1 MKRGDMVQNR
11 WAGNY
16 LPMYEK
22 PHGIMVS
29 QYLTSELGIILDY
42 SFSITDVPYV
52 QILTSGG
59 NVGWVR
65 YEKVEVINE
74 NG

>member
-1 MKRGDMVQNR
+1 MNPGDMVQNR
-11 WAGNY
+11 WEGYY

-29 QYLTSELGIILDY
+29 QYLKSEIGIVLDFCY
-42 SFSITDVPYV
+42 SSTDVPYV

-59 NVGWVR
+59 KIGWVR
-65 YEKVEVINE
+65 YEKVKVVR
-74 NG
+74 